1 MKCQNH
7 TEKVWAKATTWK
19 TFCQA
24 LAPDEADTLGGVVS
38 LTDRTWATLFTS
50 LTDSGVRRL
59 GAWST
64 ATVLAFLARAP
75 VESPLAACGLLICS
89 LAAGRGLAAPS
100 PLGRVARHAA
110 VLVLNK
116 VAILV
121 VASTLVAPTLPLS
134 LVPRLSRYSGL
145 AALFPL
151 KLILNQLCLQLWG
164 VKVIKKQSQ
173 IFIPPPTSL
182 VWCFLHSHQTRNQ
195 GSCLGPSR
203 DLGTV
208 GALLQ
213 DPGRTFPGNV
223 VQTKSNK
230 VETIESDRSSAIEGG
245 QGARRG
251 GA

>member
-1 MKCQNH
+1 VKCQNH

-75 VESPLAACGLLICS
+75 VESPLAACGLLACS

-121 VASTLVAPTLPLS
+121 VTSTLVAPTLPLS
-134 LVPRLSRYSGL
+134 LVPRLSRCCGL
-145 AALFPL
+145 AALIPL
-151 KLILNQLCLQLWG
+151 KLILNQLCKRRFAVVGGKGDQKTKPDLHP
-164 VKVIKKQSQ
+164 S
-173 IFIPPPTSL
+173 PTSL
-182 VWCFLHSHQTRNQ
+182 VWCFLHSHQ
-195 GSCLGPSR
+195 
-203 DLGTV
+203 
-208 GALLQ
+208 Q
-213 DPGRTFPGNV
+213 DKK
-223 VQTKSNK
+223 TKQLSWPK
-230 VETIESDRSSAIEGG
+230 P
-245 QGARRG
+245 
-251 GA
+251 

>member
-75 VESPLAACGLLICS
+75 VESPLAACGLLACS

-164 VKVIKKQSQ
+164 VKVIKKRSQ
-173 IFIPPPTSL
+173 IFIPPPNLSSVVFPTL
-182 VWCFLHSHQTRNQ
+182 TPNRTRKQ
-195 GSCLGPSR
+195 GPSR
-203 DLGTV
+203 DLGIV
-208 GALLQ
+208 GALLDGLFQ
-213 DPGRTFPGNV
+213 
-223 VQTKSNK
+223 
-230 VETIESDRSSAIEGG
+230 EM
-245 QGARRG
+245 
-251 GA
+251 